1 MLEEMPEFQIPRDD
15 STPTAPSP
23 DVEVMRASSLWDW
36 RDLVLFLG
44 FALVAL
50 VLTYVLVIVG
60 YAALTSLIGGRLD
73 PNALQHDTVLNIAFQ
88 MVLYGLLF
96 GFLYFLVAVY
106 HNRPFWSSFK
116 LRKLTRRQVL
126 GYIAGGFFVA
136 VGVQFAPTLLPDK
149 QDFPLEQMF
158 TSPQVALALGVF
170 ATLIA
175 PFMEEL
181 IFRGFLFSIFERQVG
196 LLVAVIATAVLFA
209 LPHIPEYRGAWNHL
223 LLVFLAGLVFSLTRG
238 LTGSL
243 TPSIV
248 LHSAYNLTLMTGLFF
263 ATQHFRNL
271 GFIVAR

>member
-1 MLEEMPEFQIPRDD
+1 MLEETPGFQIPRDD
-15 STPTAPSP
+15 TTPAAPSP
-23 DVEVMRASSLWDW
+23 DVEVMHASRLWGW

-50 VLTYVLVIVG
+50 VLTDVLVIAG
-60 YAALTSLIGGRLD
+60 YDALKSLIGGRLD

-88 MVLYGLLF
+88 IVLYGLLF

-106 HNRPFWSSFK
+106 HNCPFWSSFK

-196 LLVAVIATAVLFA
+196 VLFAITATAVLFA
-209 LPHIPEYRGAWNHL
+209 ALHIPEYQGAWNHL
-223 LLVFLAGLVFSLTRG
+223 LLVFLVGIVFSLARG

-248 LHSAYNLTLMTGLFF
+248 LHFAYNLTLMTGLFF
-263 ATQHFRNL
+263 ATQHFRRL